1 MMRLR
6 LWHRNVLYRLI
17 GFYSF
22 SFLAPLY
29 SPRPFAAPPGEKEE
43 PTATFGHVFKA
54 KKYSLEMHVDIISS
68 PTAALLSTVS
78 TAGGAEFKFKS
89 KIQFR
94 SASRARISIIYWLFS
109 VPRRVYFLRLLT
121 QPNRAVSP
129 LFRPAGRERA
139 GTVSGAKM
147 KTNTNLSTTATQFD
161 ATGKGQPGLLGS
173 GLWGASSQVLPRNCD
188 LTPKRLLA
196 PQRQ

>member
-78 TAGGAEFKFKS
+78 TAGGGR
-89 KIQFR
+89 IQIQIQN
-94 SASRARISIIYWLFS
+94 SISIRIQSTNFNNL
-109 VPRRVYFLRLLT
+109 VAV
-121 QPNRAVSP
+121 QRASA
-129 LFRPAGRERA
+129 R
-139 GTVSGAKM
+139 
-147 KTNTNLSTTATQFD
+147 
-161 ATGKGQPGLLGS
+161 
-173 GLWGASSQVLPRNCD
+173 VLPSFID
-188 LTPKRLLA
+188 AAK
-196 PQRQ
+196 